1 MSNKEL
7 QLLVETL
14 NNGSEAEA
22 DGVKYIYMDE
32 NTVYRF
38 ENNRMKKVAAGL
50 IKKAN
55 KLIKAQQQD
64 EGNSAEL
71 AQARPARQP
80 KQQQYTDDE
89 SGALSRYGEDDD
101 DLPPLQPKPKP
112 RKKQTAPKPSRYLEP
127 DDEEGE
133 PVDDEEEKPI
143 KKINKRLKKD
153 ASNSAAPNV
162 DLNEYYH
169 TKNKLEFMTLE
180 LDRLNNKVSKLKQY
194 KNIVNKITGGEY
206 DQPLQYNDQ
215 QQITQ
220 AEPPQLTQ
228 TTGKRYND
236 SLFMF

>member
-7 QLLVETL
+7 QLLAEAL

-22 DGVKYIYMDE
+22 DGVKYVFMDE

-55 KLIKAQQQD
+55 KLIKVRQQGERVD
-64 EGNSAEL
+64 EV
-71 AQARPARQP
+71 
-80 KQQQYTDDE
+80 
-89 SGALSRYGEDDD
+89 DDD
-101 DLPPLQPKPKP
+101 PPPKPKP
-112 RKKQTAPKPSRYLEP
+112 KKKQPKPSRSLEV

-133 PVDDEEEKPI
+133 QADDEESEPDAKPI
-143 KKINKRLKKD
+143 KKINKRLKKEVN
-153 ASNSAAPNV
+153 NSSPTV

-194 KNIVNKITGGEY
+194 KSIVNKITGGEY
-206 DQPLQYNDQ
+206 DQPAQYNEPQ
-215 QQITQ
+215 ERGALAPPSQ
-220 AEPPQLTQ
+220 AEPQQ
-228 TTGKRYND
+228 TANGKRYND
-236 SLFMF
+236 GLFMF

>member
-22 DGVKYIYMDE
+22 DGVKYVYMDE

-55 KLIKAQQQD
+55 KIIKAQQQ
-64 EGNSAEL
+64 
-71 AQARPARQP
+71 QP
-80 KQQQYTDDE
+80 KQQCADDE
-89 SGALSRYGEDDD
+89 DDED
-101 DLPPLQPKPKP
+101 LQPKPKTK
-112 RKKQTAPKPSRYLEP
+112 KKQSKTPRYLEP
-127 DDEEGE
+127 DDEGE
-133 PVDDEEEKPI
+133 QLEDDEPDEKPI

-153 ASNSAAPNV
+153 VPTVPNV
-162 DLNEYYH
+162 DLDEYYH

-194 KNIVNKITGGEY
+194 KSIVNKITGGEY
-206 DQPLQYNDQ
+206 DQPQQYETQ
-215 QQITQ
+215 QPTQ
-220 AEPPQLTQ
+220 AEQQ
-228 TTGKRYND
+228 QQNNVKRYND
-236 SLFMF
+236 GLFMF

>member
-7 QLLVETL
+7 QLLAEAL

-22 DGVKYIYMDE
+22 DGVKYVFMDE

-55 KLIKAQQQD
+55 KLIKVRQQGERVD
-64 EGNSAEL
+64 EV
-71 AQARPARQP
+71 
-80 KQQQYTDDE
+80 
-89 SGALSRYGEDDD
+89 DDD
-101 DLPPLQPKPKP
+101 PPPKPKP
-112 RKKQTAPKPSRYLEP
+112 KKKQPKPSRSLET

-133 PVDDEEEKPI
+133 QADDEESEPDTKPI
-143 KKINKRLKKD
+143 KKINKRLKKEV
-153 ASNSAAPNV
+153 NNTTPTV

-194 KNIVNKITGGEY
+194 KSIVNKITGGEY
-206 DQPLQYNDQ
+206 DQPAQYNEQ
-215 QQITQ
+215 QEHLSALASPPSQ
-220 AEPPQLTQ
+220 AEPQQ
-228 TTGKRYND
+228 SANGKRYND
-236 SLFMF
+236 GLFMF

>member
-22 DGVKYIYMDE
+22 DGVKYVYMDE

-55 KLIKAQQQD
+55 KIIKAQQQ
-64 EGNSAEL
+64 
-71 AQARPARQP
+71 QP
-80 KQQQYTDDE
+80 KQQCADDE
-89 SGALSRYGEDDD
+89 DDED
-101 DLPPLQPKPKP
+101 LQPKPKP
-112 RKKQTAPKPSRYLEP
+112 KKKQSKTPRYLEP
-127 DDEEGE
+127 DDEGE
-133 PVDDEEEKPI
+133 QLEDDEPDEKPI

-153 ASNSAAPNV
+153 VPTVPNV
-162 DLNEYYH
+162 DLDEYYH

-194 KNIVNKITGGEY
+194 KSIVNKITGGEY
-206 DQPLQYNDQ
+206 DQPQQYETQ
-215 QQITQ
+215 QPTQ
-220 AEPPQLTQ
+220 AEQQQPNNV
-228 TTGKRYND
+228 KRYND
-236 SLFMF
+236 GLFMF

>member
-7 QLLVETL
+7 QLLAEAL

-22 DGVKYIYMDE
+22 DGVKYVFMDE

-55 KLIKAQQQD
+55 KLIKTRQQGERVD
-64 EGNSAEL
+64 EV
-71 AQARPARQP
+71 
-80 KQQQYTDDE
+80 
-89 SGALSRYGEDDD
+89 DDD
-101 DLPPLQPKPKP
+101 PPPKPKP
-112 RKKQTAPKPSRYLEP
+112 KKKQPKPSRSLEA

-133 PVDDEEEKPI
+133 QADDEESEPDAKPI
-143 KKINKRLKKD
+143 KKINKRLKKEV
-153 ASNSAAPNV
+153 NNTTPTV

-194 KNIVNKITGGEY
+194 KSIVNKITGGEY
-206 DQPLQYNDQ
+206 DQPAQYNEQ
-215 QQITQ
+215 QALASPPPQ
-220 AEPPQLTQ
+220 AESQQ
-228 TTGKRYND
+228 TANGKRYND
-236 SLFMF
+236 GLFMF

>member
-55 KLIKAQQQD
+55 KIIKTQQQ
-64 EGNSAEL
+64 
-71 AQARPARQP
+71 QP
-80 KQQQYTDDE
+80 KQQYADDE
-89 SGALSRYGEDDD
+89 DDED
-101 DLPPLQPKPKP
+101 LQPKPKP
-112 RKKQTAPKPSRYLEP
+112 KKKQSNPKTSRYLEP

-133 PVDDEEEKPI
+133 QLEDDEPDEKPI

-153 ASNSAAPNV
+153 VSNLAVPNV

-169 TKNKLEFMTLE
+169 TKNKLEFMALE

-194 KNIVNKITGGEY
+194 KSIVNKITGGEY
-206 DQPLQYNDQ
+206 DQSSQYETQ
-215 QQITQ
+215 QPTQ
-220 AEPPQLTQ
+220 AEPTNV
-228 TTGKRYND
+228 KRYND
-236 SLFMF
+236 GLFMF

>member
-55 KLIKAQQQD
+55 KLIKAQQQ
-64 EGNSAEL
+64 
-71 AQARPARQP
+71 QP
-80 KQQQYTDDE
+80 KQQQYADDE
-89 SGALSRYGEDDD
+89 SGALSRYGEDDE
-101 DLPPLQPKPKP
+101 DLPPKPKP
-112 RKKQTAPKPSRYLEP
+112 RKKQTAPKPPRYLEP
-127 DDEEGE
+127 DDDEAE
-133 PVDDEEEKPI
+133 PVDDEEDEKPI
-143 KKINKRLKKD
+143 KRINKRLKKD

-215 QQITQ
+215 QQIAQ

-228 TTGKRYND
+228 TTSKRYND

>member
-55 KLIKAQQQD
+55 KIIKAQQQ
-64 EGNSAEL
+64 
-71 AQARPARQP
+71 QP
-80 KQQQYTDDE
+80 KQQNTDDE
-89 SGALSRYGEDDD
+89 DDED
-101 DLPPLQPKPKP
+101 LPKPKP
-112 RKKQTAPKPSRYLEP
+112 KKKQSNPKPPRYLEP

-133 PVDDEEEKPI
+133 QLEDDEPDEKPI

-153 ASNSAAPNV
+153 VSNPNV

-194 KNIVNKITGGEY
+194 KSIVNKITGGEY
-206 DQPLQYNDQ
+206 DQPSQYEPQ
-215 QQITQ
+215 QPTQ
-220 AEPPQLTQ
+220 ATPTN
-228 TTGKRYND
+228 TKRYND
-236 SLFMF
+236 GLFMF

>member
-7 QLLVETL
+7 QLLAEAL

-22 DGVKYIYMDE
+22 DGVKYVFMDE

-55 KLIKAQQQD
+55 KLIKARQQGERVD
-64 EGNSAEL
+64 EV
-71 AQARPARQP
+71 
-80 KQQQYTDDE
+80 
-89 SGALSRYGEDDD
+89 DDD
-101 DLPPLQPKPKP
+101 PPPKPKP
-112 RKKQTAPKPSRYLEP
+112 KKKQPKPSRSLEV

-133 PVDDEEEKPI
+133 QADDEESEPDAKPI
-143 KKINKRLKKD
+143 KKINKRLKKEVN
-153 ASNSAAPNV
+153 NSAPTV

-194 KNIVNKITGGEY
+194 KSIVNKITGGEY
-206 DQPLQYNDQ
+206 DQPAQYNEQ
-215 QQITQ
+215 QALASPPQ
-220 AEPPQLTQ
+220 AESQQ
-228 TTGKRYND
+228 TANGKRYND
-236 SLFMF
+236 GLFMF